1 MWNEH
6 CSYKSSKIHLRTL
19 PTKAPWVIQGPG
31 ENAGVIDIG
40 DGLAVV
46 FKMESHNHPSYI
58 EPYQGATTGVGG
70 ILRDVFTMGARPIA
84 CLNALSFGD
93 PKHPKTRALV
103 AGVVAGIG
111 GYGNSFGVPTVGGEV
126 RFHRRYDGNCLVN
139 AMAVGLADADKI
151 FYSAASGV
159 GMPIVYLGS
168 KTGRDGIHGA
178 SMASAEFGADAEEK
192 RPTVQVGDPFSEKL
206 LLEACLEIMAKGCVI
221 AIQDMGA
228 AGLTCSAVE
237 MGAKGD
243 LGVTL
248 NLDKV
253 PCRETG
259 MSAYEMMLSESQ
271 ERMLMVLKPE
281 KEQEAEAIFR
291 KWGLDFAVV
300 GETTPT
306 KRFIVRHGGATMA
319 DLPIKELG
327 DEAPVYDRPFAETE
341 KRKIVA
347 ATDVVPPMPIAA
359 ALEKLIGSPDLCSRR
374 WVWEQYDHVIIGNTV
389 QRPGGDAAV
398 VRINDGPKA
407 LALTSDV
414 TPRYCEADPFE
425 GGKQAVAEA
434 WRNLSAVGAKP
445 LALTDNLNFGN
456 PERPEIMGQLVGC
469 IRGIGEAA
477 RVLDFPIV
485 SGNVSLYNETNGRAI
500 LPTPTIG
507 GVGVLDDFT
516 ASMTLRFK
524 AEGEAILLI
533 GETQGWLGQSV
544 YLRDICGREEGAPP
558 PVDLAAEKRHGD
570 FVRSLIRDGL
580 VTAAH
585 DISDGGLLVAL
596 AEMAMASGIGAVLE
610 GPSAFPAHAFWFG
623 EDQGRYVV
631 TAKNADLI
639 AQRATAAGVTLTRLG
654 ATGGKALA
662 ISGERPIAVAQLK
675 ELIRELAAGLHGGS
689 GGVEHDPEK
698 WIPVFGKDHAPS
710 KTTLS
715 ARRRAQRAVTAR
727 RQARCVCGEATDDT
741 AAAERNAGT
750 ERPHFD
756 AADLH
761 DRQRLARAQ
770 QRHRPD
776 GRDRRRSRCRR
787 CSGWCRRRRAAA
799 DRGHGA
805 AARCRELRLVAL
817 ETLQCFGTARL
828 HARATGHEIGPARGA
843 DGGRLLRRRFR
854 RCGGCR
860 RGRGGWRGRGG
871 RCAGA
876 RRLRRFWFCRFLGR
890 RCLLYWLGGCRGGGW
905 RRGRERLHRGLAIR

>member
-1 MWNEH
+1 MTLASNVLRAVASNEPAITPELIAEHGLKPDEYARIVKLIGRTPTFTELGIFSAMWNEH

-19 PTKAPWVIQGPG
+19 PAKAPWVIQGPG
-31 ENAGVIDIG
+31 ENAGVVDIG

-93 PKHPKTRALV
+93 PKNPKTRHLV
-103 AGVVAGIG
+103 SGVVAGIG

-139 AMAVGLADADKI
+139 AMAVGLADTDKI

-248 NLDKV
+248 DLDNV

-281 KEQEAEAIFR
+281 KEKEAEAIFR
-291 KWGLDFAVV
+291 KWGLDFAIV

-306 KRFIVRHGGATMA
+306 KRFLVRHGGAVMA

-327 DEAPVYDRPFAETE
+327 DEAPLYDRPSTQST
-341 KRKIVA
+341 RLPVIDA
-347 ATDVVPPMPIAA
+347 ASIKPPMSLAD
-359 ALEKLIGSPDLCSRR
+359 ALERLIGSPDLCSKR
-374 WVWEQYDHVIIGNTV
+374 WVWEQYDHVILGNTV

-398 VRINDGPKA
+398 VRINEGPKG

-414 TPRYCEADPFE
+414 TPRYCEANPYE

-434 WRNLSAVGAKP
+434 YRNLTAVGSRP
-445 LALTDNLNFGN
+445 LAVTDNLNFGN

-469 IRGIGEAA
+469 IRGIGEAC
-477 RVLDFPIV
+477 RTLDFPVV
-485 SGNVSLYNETNGRAI
+485 SGNVSLYNETNGKAI

-507 GVGVLDDFT
+507 AVGLLDDFT
-516 ASMTLRFK
+516 KSMTLAFK
-524 AEGEAILLI
+524 AEDEAILLV
-533 GETQGWLGQSV
+533 GETRGLLGQSL
-544 YLRDICGREEGAPP
+544 YLREVCGREEGAPP
-558 PVDLAAEKRHGD
+558 PVDLATERGHGD
-570 FVRSLIRDGL
+570 FVRCLIRDGL
-580 VTAAH
+580 VTGVH
-585 DISDGGLLVAL
+585 DVSDGGLLVAL
-596 AEMAMASGIGAVLE
+596 AEMAMASGIGAVLTAPP
-610 GPSAFPAHAFWFG
+610 GVAAHGFWFG
-623 EDQGRYVV
+623 EDQARYVV
-631 TAKNADLI
+631 TAKDPDAVARLAN
-639 AQRATAAGVTLTRLG
+639 AAGVKLTRLG
-654 ATGGKALA
+654 ATGGVFLTVD
-662 ISGERPIAVAQLK
+662 GAQPMPVGDLK
-675 ELIRELAAGLHGGS
+675 KRFESWLPAHMAG
-689 GGVEHDPEK
+689 
-698 WIPVFGKDHAPS
+698 
-710 KTTLS
+710 S
-715 ARRRAQRAVTAR
+715 A
-727 RQARCVCGEATDDT
+727 
-741 AAAERNAGT
+741 
-750 ERPHFD
+750 
-756 AADLH
+756 
-761 DRQRLARAQ
+761 
-770 QRHRPD
+770 
-776 GRDRRRSRCRR
+776 
-787 CSGWCRRRRAAA
+787 
-799 DRGHGA
+799 
-805 AARCRELRLVAL
+805 
-817 ETLQCFGTARL
+817 
-828 HARATGHEIGPARGA
+828 
-843 DGGRLLRRRFR
+843 
-854 RCGGCR
+854 
-860 RGRGGWRGRGG
+860 
-871 RCAGA
+871 
-876 RRLRRFWFCRFLGR
+876 
-890 RCLLYWLGGCRGGGW
+890 
-905 RRGRERLHRGLAIR
+905 